1 MTTPSLFDLLDA
13 RPDAPAPP
21 PPQRVLSRHA
31 AMYRDWRDA
40 MLHVARSEQAHGC
53 LEAAR
58 VYIRQALRDHRRMM
72 AEIRGAGA

>member
-1 MTTPSLFDLLDA
+1 
-13 RPDAPAPP
+13 
-21 PPQRVLSRHA
+21 
-31 AMYRDWRDA
+31 MYRDWRDA